1 MVTQHVVGGRYAGT
15 IFGGFAAAHSGS
27 GGGGAP
33 ARSAAGRFEVSVSTA
48 IRWAQ
53 LARGR
58 SCRVAGDG
66 GDHRSRLLEHRPA
79 VLELL
84 ARQPDLTLPGS
95 RHRTGRIAR

>member
-1 MVTQHVVGGRYAGT
+1 MSLGDDMPAPYSGDLRRRV
-15 IFGGFAAAHSGS
+15 AAAVAE
-27 GGGGAP
+27 GAP